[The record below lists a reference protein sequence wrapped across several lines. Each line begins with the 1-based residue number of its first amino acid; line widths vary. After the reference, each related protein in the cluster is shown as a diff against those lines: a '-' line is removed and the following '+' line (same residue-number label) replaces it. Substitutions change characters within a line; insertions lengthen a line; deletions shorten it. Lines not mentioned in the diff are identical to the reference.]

1 MILYLLLIVFS
12 VLMTLIAF
20 GLTIGGLIKK
30 KRKVWIGSLAS
41 FVAFSL
47 LAVFS
52 IVIYAKESI
61 NYMGSDEFQAETKKK
76 AENMGKTWGNTVSGT
91 AQGLEATLD
100 DEAIA
105 KLANKG
111 ATIVGKGVKAV
122 ATGLDE
128 TVGKTTMFPDESL
141 AAAGISIGRAEQILD
156 SANYSFGLF
165 LEFERDFSGS
175 LVLTAYDSEG
185 KKQDISIMTLT
196 EKAGKAKVYVFGF
209 DYFQPGVSGYCIL
222 EQRMVDEEEAATASA
237 SLVPTEE

>member
-30 KRKVWIGSLAS
+30 KKKVWIGSLAS
-41 FVAFSL
+41 FVVFSL

-61 NYMGSDEFQAETKKK
+61 NYMGSDEFQEETRKK

-100 DEAIA
+100 DEVIA

-122 ATGLDE
+122 STGLDE
-128 TVGKTTMFPDESL
+128 TVGKMTVFPDESL
-141 AAAGISIGRAEQILD
+141 ATAGITIGRAEHLLD
-156 SANYSFGLF
+156 TAKYSFGLF
-165 LEFERDFSGS
+165 LEFEKDFSGT
-175 LVLTAYDSEG
+175 LILTAYDSEG
-185 KKQDISIMTLT
+185 LKMDIT
-196 EKAGKAKVYVFGF
+196 ELKVTEQAGKSRVHIFGF
-209 DYFQPGVSGYCIL
+209 NHFQPGLSGYCIL
-222 EQRMVDEEEAATASA
+222 EQRKNEEEAATASA
-237 SLVPTEE
+237 SMVSIEE

>member
-30 KRKVWIGSLAS
+30 KKKVWIGSLAS
-41 FVAFSL
+41 FVVFSL

-52 IVIYAKESI
+52 IVVYAKESI

-100 DEAIA
+100 DEVIA

-111 ATIVGKGVKAV
+111 ANIVGKSVKAV
-122 ATGLDE
+122 STGLDE
-128 TVGKTTMFPDESL
+128 TVGKTTVFPDESL
-141 AAAGISIGRAEQILD
+141 MFAGITIGRAEQLLD
-156 SANYSFGLF
+156 SAKYSFGLF
-165 LEFERDFSGS
+165 LEFEKDFSGT
-175 LVLTAYDSEG
+175 LILTAYDSEG
-185 KKQDISIMTLT
+185 LKMDIT
-196 EKAGKAKVYVFGF
+196 ELVITEQAGKSRVHIFGF
-209 DYFQPGVSGYCIL
+209 DYFQPGLSGYCIL
-222 EQRMVDEEEAATASA
+222 EQRKNQDDAATASA
-237 SLVPTEE
+237 SMVSIEE